1 MFYRSQVPAPKNNGA
16 LILATL
22 LVLVAV
28 LLARS
33 WLRTTLLQQGSPHYL
48 AADLSYLIVPPLLAL
63 FLTPILRARPGLL
76 RALFRV
82 DGLSLRLVLTAIMI
96 GLLLRIAWW
105 SQLFAG
111 VALGMYA
118 DSAAAQT
125 LQPRFAFECPAASA
139 MLLGLAVTV
148 ILVPIVEEI
157 VNRGLLQSF
166 LSHLGP
172 WLAIPAAAGIFALTH
187 RSASWTFVL
196 GAGLVLGVLFWKTQA
211 LWLSLA
217 THASFNGLALLDWRC
232 LQAQW
237 NPPATLLPL
246 WNVAIPGLV
255 TLAIA
260 TLSIVFLLHKK
271 IPGRTR
277 LPGNEPVTERLRPA
291 R

>member
-1 MFYRSQVPAPKNNGA
+1 MLTAA
-16 LILATL
+16 
-22 LVLVAV
+22 
-28 LLARS
+28 LLARA
-33 WLRTTLLQQGSPHYL
+33 WLRSTLLQHGAPHYL

-63 FLTPILRARPGLL
+63 FLTPILRSRPGLL

-82 DGLSLRLVLTAIMI
+82 DGLSLILVLTAIMI
-96 GLLLRIAWW
+96 GLLLRVTWW

-111 VALGMYA
+111 VALGIYA
-118 DSAAAQT
+118 DNEAAQT
-125 LQPRFAFECPAASA
+125 LPPTFAFECPAASA
-139 MLLGLAVTV
+139 LLLGLVVTML
-148 ILVPIVEEI
+148 LVPIVEEI

-172 WLAIPAAAGIFALTH
+172 LLAVPAAACIFALTH
-187 RSASWTFVL
+187 RSASWTFVF
-196 GAGLVLGVLFWKTQA
+196 GAGLVLGVLFWKTRT

-217 THASFNGLALLDWRC
+217 THASFNGLALFDWRC
-232 LQAQW
+232 VQGQW
-237 NPPATLLPL
+237 SPPATLLPL

-255 TLAIA
+255 TAAVA
-260 TLSIVFLLHKK
+260 TLSIAFLLHKK

>member
-1 MFYRSQVPAPKNNGA
+1 MTYRSEFQAPKSGGV
-16 LILATL
+16 LITATL
-22 LVLVAV
+22 LILVAA

-33 WLRTTLLQQGSPHYL
+33 WLRTTLLQDGFTHYL

-63 FLTPILRARPGLL
+63 CLTPIFRSRPGLL

-82 DGLSLRLVLTAIMI
+82 DGLSLQLVVTAIMI

-111 VALGMYA
+111 VALGIYA
-118 DSAAAQT
+118 DNEAAQT
-125 LQPRFAFECPAASA
+125 LPPRFAFECPAAA
-139 MLLGLAVTV
+139 ALLLGLVVTV
-148 ILVPIVEEI
+148 LLVPIVEEI

-172 WLAIPAAAGIFALTH
+172 LLAIPAAACIFALTH
-187 RSASWTFVL
+187 RFASWTFVFS
-196 GAGLVLGVLFWKTQA
+196 AGLVLGVLFWKTQT

-217 THASFNGLALLDWRC
+217 THASFNGLALVDWRC
-232 LQAQW
+232 VQGQW
-237 NPPATLLPL
+237 NPPATSLPI
-246 WNVAIPGLV
+246 WQVAVSSLV
-255 TLAIA
+255 ILGIAIF
-260 TLSIVFLLHKK
+260 SIAFLLHKK